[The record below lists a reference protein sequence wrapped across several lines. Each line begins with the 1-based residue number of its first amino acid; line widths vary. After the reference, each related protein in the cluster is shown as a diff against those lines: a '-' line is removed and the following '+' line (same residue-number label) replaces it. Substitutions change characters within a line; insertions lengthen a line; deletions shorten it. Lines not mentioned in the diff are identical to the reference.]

1 MVSSNV
7 KEEIK
12 TAIDQYLDNSNNK
25 NTLNPIRWS

>member
-1 MVSSNV
+1 MINSNV

-12 TAIDQYLDNSNNK
+12 TAIDQHLDNNNNK

>member
-12 TAIDQYLDNSNNK
+12 TAIDQYLDNSSNK
-25 NTLNPIRWS
+25 NSLNPTRRS